1 MVHFNPD
8 QPFNDPSF
16 MGMPPNFNYGNGMFL
31 YPPTDMRLMQQQ
43 KKPLPPILSRIPSL
57 HLPAIILFT
66 FCWILH
72 GIATFLPYWSTY
84 SGISDSRA
92 GLWNARN
99 FNYSTIQNFYFPET
113 TDFPNLTNSIDFST
127 ANTKGYLI
135 TVQFLMTF
143 NFSLTP
149 IILVLLIVD
158 YIFSLKLTSKSRC
171 FLIRD
176 YNTSDTAIKYA
187 LLLYI
192 IYVFDIFE
200 FAAWITYLSSRHDNN
215 WNMHISF
222 AFTVIVSALMIIVF
236 IMYAIEFMKTFT
248 KSRLNWDR
256 WYGPYAEWAFFVFLS
271 ALLLLLIVICCPEWA
286 YAKYDPLFVF
296 AEIGLFKQCYLSSL
310 YKKTISSK
318 ICTLSDLASNTSW
331 VNATQAFMLMAYI
344 FGMIILVAIV
354 YFRKEFRHKE
364 NGYYS
369 KRCKQPTFTYIIA
382 GFILFF
388 CFIFSLI
395 GVAVFG
401 GKVFS
406 LPLNVNWGYILAVI
420 AMTLFLVAGILFILD
435 GIHSGKQTAKVGFST
450 ARKLIF
456 PAPLNHRVLA
466 MQPLLRKEP
475 TGSLTTP
482 FSTIPPLQ
490 LNAVAPQFSQQIPPF
505 YFPEQAMYPMVNFDN
520 TSFYSPEQMAMMS
533 PNYGMGPYSAAP
545 FTQAVLTEYI
555 RQMENN
561 PRQSS
566 LPNNQGL
573 MNHSNGRPSPL
584 QNNISN
590 ESNLNGIVRLHL
602 LQQQRLHY
610 NHERLLERYTRVL
623 QPRLSEFRTFGTSS
637 LHGRNYDEH
646 LRTLRN
652 DNYHEDSSI
661 AMSRAGIG
669 SSDEIYRWIGDES
682 YEALPRNID
691 SAIQYTRNESM
702 PYVNAENFE
711 TVEVS
716 KFSFD

>member
-1 MVHFNPD
+1 M
-8 QPFNDPSF
+8 
-16 MGMPPNFNYGNGMFL
+16 
-31 YPPTDMRLMQQQ
+31 
-43 KKPLPPILSRIPSL
+43 
-57 HLPAIILFT
+57 AIIL
-66 FCWILH
+66 
-72 GIATFLPYWSTY
+72 
-84 SGISDSRA
+84 
-92 GLWNARN
+92 N
-99 FNYSTIQNFYFPET
+99 
-113 TDFPNLTNSIDFST
+113 
-127 ANTKGYLI
+127 
-135 TVQFLMTF
+135 V
-143 NFSLTP
+143 
-149 IILVLLIVD
+149 V
-158 YIFSLKLTSKSRC
+158 
-171 FLIRD
+171 
-176 YNTSDTAIKYA
+176 
-187 LLLYI
+187 
-192 IYVFDIFE
+192 
-200 FAAWITYLSSRHDNN
+200 NN
-215 WNMHISF
+215 QHLHISSQ
-222 AFTVIVSALMIIVF
+222 V
-236 IMYAIEFMKTFT
+236 
-248 KSRLNWDR
+248 
-256 WYGPYAEWAFFVFLS
+256 
-271 ALLLLLIVICCPEWA
+271 
-286 YAKYDPLFVF
+286 
-296 AEIGLFKQCYLSSL
+296 
-310 YKKTISSK
+310 
-318 ICTLSDLASNTSW
+318 
-331 VNATQAFMLMAYI
+331 
-344 FGMIILVAIV
+344 
-354 YFRKEFRHKE
+354 
-364 NGYYS
+364 
-369 KRCKQPTFTYIIA
+369 
-382 GFILFF
+382 
-388 CFIFSLI
+388 IFSLI